1 MTTATKSTRKA
12 TFTQMQKDAKKA
24 KQTAKLLKKN
34 GGTAATIA
42 KGIKL
47 CQHGINEKFCK
58 ECAPQSKPSLTA
70 AVVSR
75 HPELKKEPKVH
86 QGKHPAIENGG
97 TTICNEQVGIHFRV
111 KQGLDAPSA
120 GDLVLVKVGKQD
132 VVLVVRHTQECVNG
146 ETLVQAFTGL
156 YQGEETPAYKIL
168 ASAKGE
174 SVQVFWHH

>member
-1 MTTATKSTRKA
+1 MTTATKTTKQAKFSKA
-12 TFTQMQKDAKKA
+12 QKDAKKSA
-24 KQTAKLLKKN
+24 QRAKLTQAL
-34 GGTAATIA
+34 IA
-42 KGIKL
+42 
-47 CQHGINEKFCK
+47 Q
-58 ECAPQSKPSLTA
+58 
-70 AVVSR
+70 

-111 KQGLDAPSA
+111 KQGLEAPSA
-120 GDLVLVKVGKQD
+120 GDLVLVKIGKQE

-156 YQGEETPAYKIL
+156 RQTDGETPAYKVL